1 VVKTSSAPTGQTTP
15 QGSGS
20 NVATNAKVETGS
32 PGYVSPDPQDDKQLV
47 YALNLLRG
55 VLVNA
60 TFPSDPSQGV
70 PN

>member
-1 VVKTSSAPTGQTTP
+1 MQTIRRAAAAVSARILA
-15 QGSGS
+15 
-20 NVATNAKVETGS
+20 N
-32 PGYVSPDPQDDKQLV
+32 DV

-60 TFPSDPSQGV
+60 TFPPDPSKGV